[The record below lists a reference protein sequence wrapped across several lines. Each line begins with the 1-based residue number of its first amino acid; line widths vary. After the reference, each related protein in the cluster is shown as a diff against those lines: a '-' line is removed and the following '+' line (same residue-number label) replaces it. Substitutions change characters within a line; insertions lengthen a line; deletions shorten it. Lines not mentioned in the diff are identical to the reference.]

1 VFLLGPVPGNPHDV
15 GGEIGAGRLVEKMAL
30 NLRGPSEAATSGR
43 GHQHEDAYLAHV
55 SIESCPERLGVRIQ
69 DGVVRL
75 MGAAG
80 KTDCGEAGEQN
91 ESGA

>member
-1 VFLLGPVPGNPHDV
+1 VLLFGPVPGNPYDV
-15 GGEIGAGRLVEKMAL
+15 GRKIGAGRLVENTVL

-43 GHQHEDAYLAHV
+43 GHQHEDADLAHV
-55 SIESCPERLGVRIQ
+55 SIESCPEGFGVRVQ

-80 KTDCGEAGEQN
+80 KPDCREAGDQN

>member
-1 VFLLGPVPGNPHDV
+1 VLLLSPVPGNPHDV
-15 GGEIGAGRLVEKMAL
+15 GGKIGAGRLVEKMAL

-43 GHQHEDAYLAHV
+43 GHQHEDADLAHIG
-55 SIESCPERLGVRIQ
+55 IEGCPERLGVRVQ

-80 KTDCGEAGEQN
+80 KADCGEAGEHN